1 MKIFALFNR
10 VIRAAAYM
18 APLVTVLLMTSC
30 ASTGTSSP
38 SPTNLPIETKSS
50 TPGVVVSAHSFER
63 HGRLFVAGTWKK
75 TPGYAH
81 HYAAH
86 VDIQLISRDG
96 SILASV
102 RDDIDPAPSIRVK
115 VRNSRVAFVGS
126 FPAETARKADRIRI
140 VAHAHETE

>member
-1 MKIFALFNR
+1 MKIFIIFNR
-10 VIRAAAYM
+10 VLRAATFV
-18 APLVTVLLMTSC
+18 APLITVLLMTSC
-30 ASTGTSSP
+30 ASTAPLTQSS
-38 SPTNLPIETKSS
+38 TNLPIETKSS

-63 HGRLFVAGTWKK
+63 HGRLFISGTWKK

-86 VDIQLISRDG
+86 VDIQLISREG
-96 SILASV
+96 TILASV
-102 RDDIDPAPSIRVK
+102 RDEIDPAPSIRVK

-140 VAHAHETE
+140 IAHAHETE